1 MRDMKEK
8 LLREYVR
15 RMIMLE
21 SSARKKTITVGN
33 VSCDVEIADNDNLRA
48 TGLMDRKNMP
58 EGAGM
63 LFIYPQPMRLSFW
76 MKNTYIPLDIAFI
89 EEGGMVVEIAHL
101 EPLDESPVGSL
112 SSRCIAALEVPRG
125 WFLKN
130 KIGPGSFIS

>member
-15 RMIMLE
+15 RMITLE
-21 SSARKKTITVGN
+21 NSTPRKTITVGD
-33 VSCDVEIADNDNLRA
+33 VSCDVEVANNDSSRA
-48 TGLMDRKNMP
+48 AGLMDRKNMP
-58 EGAGM
+58 EGTGM

-76 MKNTYIPLDIAFI
+76 MKNTHIPLDIAFI
-89 EEGGMVVEIAHL
+89 EEGGMIVQIAHL
-101 EPLDESPVGSL
+101 EPFDESPVGSL

-130 KIGPGSFIS
+130 KIDTGSFIS